1 MIYELYGLPGSGK
14 STCCDRVQK
23 QCNIKNQLEFYIYN
37 IIGKIFFKLFL
48 KFFKFNKD
56 LKNKFEEIF
65 KILNN
70 SNDYKNSLNLEIKL
84 DLYIKYLIFIYY
96 IEKKSKK
103 TLIIDEGIIHYCLA
117 LYAEFN
123 VELEKIDRIISV
135 LKESNLKI
143 TIGLKCPVETAILQI
158 KKRNRKR
165 TAMDFLEDK
174 DLENLLNRYF
184 EAIKHF
190 QNNYLYLSI
199 DEIESY
205 IKKGEINEI

>member
-23 QCNIKNQLEFYIYN
+23 QCNIKNPLEFYRDN
-37 IIGKIFFKLFL
+37 IIGKICFHLFL
-48 KFFKFNKD
+48 KFF
-56 LKNKFEEIF
+56 
-65 KILNN
+65 NN

-190 QNNYLYLSI
+190 QNNYLLL
-199 DEIESY
+199 
-205 IKKGEINEI
+205 